1 MIGYRASC
9 CREDEIKMDIHSPSQ
24 ILAYEVVNLGQIW
37 ILEELLCKL
46 NSCLDAKTKYQT
58 KLFLNGVADGTI
70 PVYDKNIDTTR
81 YLLLFDKIVDAL
93 SKHLGFEI
101 KCLAWLTDLDTAFDF
116 ADEYAAF
123 QSGVEIACEGN
134 SILYAYNSIP
144 SPLEGIEYQLY
155 YLNKAGDTIVK
166 DKFDSFEKLAKITS
180 ECINSY
186 EHYGTENVYALV
198 ISNGETLFEVWNN
211 SENSGFEVWDT
222 PDNW

>member
-1 MIGYRASC
+1 MIKYGINAKK
-9 CREDEIKMDIHSPSQ
+9 DEYSPSEF
-24 ILAYEVVNLGQIW
+24 LASSVLHFESVWVI
-37 ILEELLCKL
+37 EELLRKL
-46 NSCLDAKTKYQT
+46 EKEFDAKTVYQA
-58 KLFLNGVADGTI
+58 KIFLSGITDGTI
-70 PVYDKNIDTTR
+70 PVGDKNIDTTR